1 MRRFI
6 VTAVVSAC
14 LATAAIAQPAGPGP
28 GQGPGQG
35 WGQGQGW
42 GPGYGGGRW
51 SRMNPE
57 ERAARMDA
65 RLAAMKASLR
75 LNADQER
82 LWAPLEAAMREA
94 MSQRYA
100 RMQAMREQR
109 RSATPPNPVQGLR
122 TASDLMAENAAT
134 LKKIAEAAEPFYA
147 ALDDA
152 QKRRA
157 DGLFARGGR
166 GMMRGQGWHGEGGG
180 WGWGSGGG
188 WGWGRPGR

>member
-6 VTAVVSAC
+6 LTVAVSAS
-14 LATAAIAQPAGPGP
+14 LATAAMAQPAAQGPGP
-28 GQGPGQG
+28 GPGGGPG

-51 SRMNPE
+51 SRMNAE

-65 RLAAMKASLR
+65 RLAAMKATLR

-100 RMQAMREQR
+100 RMLAMREQR
-109 RSATPPNPVQGLR
+109 QSASPPGVVQGLR
-122 TASDLMAENAAT
+122 TASDMMAENAAS
-134 LKKIAEAAEPFYA
+134 LKKIAEAAEPLYA
-147 ALDDA
+147 VLDDA

-157 DGLFARGGR
+157 DALFARGGR

-180 WGWGSGGG
+180 WGWGSG